1 MPTAICPE
9 CDEEVYVASDSEQ
22 GDIVKC
28 DECSAKLEIVG
39 LDPIE
44 MDIYKEPES
53 KDTGDEDDLESY
65 GYDDYRY

>member
-9 CDEEVYVASDSEQ
+9 CDEDVFVESDSEQ
-22 GDIVKC
+22 GDIIRC

-44 MDIYKEPES
+44 MDVYKETEK
-53 KDTGDEDDLESY
+53 KDIGDDDDLDAY
-65 GYDDYRY
+65 GYEY

>member
-9 CDEEVYVASDSEQ
+9 CDEDVFVESDSEQ
-22 GDIVKC
+22 GDIIRC
-28 DECSAKLEIVG
+28 DECNARLEIVG

-44 MDIYKEPES
+44 MDVYKETEK
-53 KDTGDEDDLESY
+53 KDIGDDDDLESY